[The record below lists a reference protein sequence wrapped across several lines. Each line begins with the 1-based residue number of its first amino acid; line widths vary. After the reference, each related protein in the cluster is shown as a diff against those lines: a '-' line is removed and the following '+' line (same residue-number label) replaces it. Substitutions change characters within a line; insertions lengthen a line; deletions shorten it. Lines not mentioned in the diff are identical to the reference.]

1 MRFVQWGGLLRC
13 GLMAAGLLL
22 AASGPARA
30 ASGTLVLYTSQP
42 DKIAAETV
50 AAFNKVQPQVEVE
63 VFRSGTTEIMNKLA
77 AELIGGAPRPDVLFI
92 ADAVSMEQLKADG
105 RLAPYPA
112 ADVAAFPA
120 GTYDVGKSYFGT
132 KLITTGII
140 YNKAAPFKPAS
151 WLDLLKPAAK
161 GQVVLPSPLYSGAA
175 AIHMAALDAAPSLGA
190 DYYKRLAANGADAAK
205 GNGAVVTAVAGG
217 QKMYGVIV
225 EFMALNARDKGSP
238 VDFVFPTEGVSAVTE
253 PVAIL
258 KTAHNPEA
266 ARAFVDFLLSK
277 DGQALGVSQGFL
289 PARAD
294 VAPPPGFPKT
304 SDLHILPVDLAKTAA
319 GADTLKSQF
328 TDLFGG

>member
-1 MRFVQWGGLLRC
+1 MQFVEYLGRTGGVLL
-13 GLMAAGLLL
+13 AAGLLL
-22 AASGPARA
+22 AGSSPAWA
-30 ASGTLVLYTSQP
+30 ASGKLVLYTSQP

-50 AAFNKVQPQVEVE
+50 AAFNKREPQVEVE
-63 VFRSGTTEIMNKLA
+63 VFRSGTTEVMNKIA
-77 AELIGGAPRPDVLFI
+77 AELVGGAPKPDVLFI

-105 RLAPYPA
+105 RLASDPA
-112 ADVAAFPA
+112 ADVSAFPA
-120 GTYDVGKSYFGT
+120 GTYDPGKTYFGT

-140 YNKAAPFKPAS
+140 YNKAAPSRPAS
-151 WLDLLKPAAK
+151 WLDLLKPEAK

-175 AIHMAALDAAPSLGA
+175 AIHMAALDTAPALGP
-190 DYYKRLAANGADAAK
+190 DYYQRLAANGADAAK

-217 QKMYGVIV
+217 QKMYGIIV

-238 VDFVFPTEGVSAVTE
+238 VDFVFPSEGVSAVTE

-266 ARAFVDFLLSK
+266 ARAFVAFLLSK
-277 DGQALGVSQGFL
+277 EGQELAVSQGFL
-289 PARAD
+289 PARTD

-304 SDLHILPVDLAKTAA
+304 ADLHILPVDLAKTAA
-319 GADTLKSQF
+319 DADLLKRQF